1 MVDRS
6 SQYSG
11 NVYDSPVL
19 VTDAKYLES
28 RVPYLGQV
36 AEIGPRRFRYV
47 STVATFA
54 AGEVVAPRT
63 ALVTETANTGYTTT
77 AGDTSISLNT
87 AGIDLFG
94 AGAGVIAANE
104 LADGYLHIV
113 SGAGLGYTYRIKS
126 NPVATSA
133 ADITGVVL
141 YDPIKVATAA
151 TSTFNITGNPWKKV
165 IQGTAALP
173 NIGVS
178 MVVTAASTEQGFWI
192 QTRGPGSILCATASG
207 VTIGHGLEATASGS
221 VIGGSSANTA
231 RIIAL
236 SMGSAATNNDTIAS
250 WLLFE

>member
-47 STVATFA
+47 STAATFA

-133 ADITGVVL
+133 A
-141 YDPIKVATAA
+141 

-207 VTIGHGLEATASGS
+207 VTIGHGLEATSSGG
-221 VIGGSSANTA
+221 VIGGSAANTA

-236 SMGSAATNNDTIAS
+236 SMGSAATNADTIAS